1 MGNQQT
7 KSLNARK
14 SIVVSIASK
23 QKTDGKVGSSMP
35 MRQEKVQN

>member
-14 SIVVSIASK
+14 SIVVSIVSK
-23 QKTDGKVGSSMP
+23 QKTDGKVGRSMS
-35 MRQEKVQN
+35 MRQDKVQN